1 MVIRTFHLKNLPESF
16 IMPADN
22 FSDLGWRI
30 SLGLRSIEENELS
43 DLGINSEPESLGDKR
58 MTKEWIEI
66 FEGG

>member
-1 MVIRTFHLKNLPESF
+1 M
-16 IMPADN
+16 
-22 FSDLGWRI
+22 
-30 SLGLRSIEENELS
+30 EENELN

>member
-1 MVIRTFHLKNLPESF
+1 
-16 IMPADN
+16 MPADN